1 MSKTEEAIAAI
12 PSVREEAVN
21 QAGVAE
27 EKSPSSCA
35 RDLVAGVVVETASCI
50 AREFIKGCAKHD
62 PGSRTTD
69 LFGFALR
76 IIERTS
82 IFGLSTTWFKK

>member
-50 AREFIKGCAKHD
+50 AREFIKGCAK
-62 PGSRTTD
+62 P
-69 LFGFALR
+69 
-76 IIERTS
+76 IQEVERQ
-82 IFGLSTTWFKK
+82 IFLSTHLCCCTLQMAPQDF